1 MFLQRIVGTIA
12 NNEKRYRMNPKKTCT
27 NKCLN
32 VLFTIVVV
40 LESFIIIM

>member
-1 MFLQRIVGTIA
+1 MFLQRIASTIA
-12 NNEKRYRMNPKKTCT
+12 NSEKRYRMNPKKTYT
-27 NKCLN
+27 NKCLD